1 MSELAQRIYNH
12 LQSNTQYTFS
22 SDISVKKSEIEAISE
37 LENTGYIVVKTRT
50 IGYVI
55 ASTL

>member
-1 MSELAQRIYNH
+1 MSELAQRIYDR

-37 LENTGYIVVKTRT
+37 LESTGYIVVNTRT